1 MNDQVLP
8 KWLQAVFLL
17 LPVLLIVLFVGASYW
32 QVKDVSD
39 GIMARERADLSTLW
53 SAQPGDSA
61 LTAAEYASLV
71 KWRAL
76 VAMEHEAIAQ
86 RYEQGGILV
95 VSRITTKY
103 LGFLTGMIMAI
114 AGAIFIVGRIKE
126 GESTAKASLGDRSFS
141 LRSTS
146 PGIFFGALGTVLM
159 ALTINQHTDIGI
171 TDTPLY
177 LHPTNTYLLDARR
190 DTRSDAAFMNAMT
203 AGAATAPAPATATA
217 NSDTAAQAS
226 APKPSAVDP
235 ATVKKP

>member
-1 MNDQVLP
+1 MNDRLLP

-39 GIMARERADLSTLW
+39 GIMARERADLSALW

-61 LTAAEYASLV
+61 LTSGEYASLV

-86 RYEQGGILV
+86 RYEQGGILA

-114 AGAIFIVGRIKE
+114 AGSIFIIGRIRE
-126 GESTAKASLGDRSFS
+126 EATRVSGEWQQAKVAVRSS
-141 LRSTS
+141 S
-146 PGIFFGALGTVLM
+146 PGILFGLMGAALMGLAIVHHQGVT
-159 ALTINQHTDIGI
+159 TQDS
-171 TDTPLY
+171 PLY
-177 LHPTNTYLLDARR
+177 LHPANTYLIQPTRPVLDEHSMR
-190 DTRSDAAFMNAMT
+190 DLI
-203 AGAATAPAPATATA
+203 GAHGGSSEGDPNVIPADSVPE
-217 NSDTAAQAS
+217 
-226 APKPSAVDP
+226 P
-235 ATVKKP
+235 